1 MAKKSAVKAS
11 GGSKLEPGIY
21 PIDTGIA
28 ELVRDEYNSNAWLLK
43 INGVMSSH
51 IDLDEPENLDFEYMR
66 WMSAVI
72 EDRFDDAEGLRVTH
86 LGGGACTMARYLLH
100 HYPNSA
106 HVVAEIDGKLAES
119 VRTWF
124 DLPRAPRLKIR
135 VADARATLDALADSS
150 ADVIIRDVFAGSTTP
165 TSLISATAAEQAKRV
180 LKAGG
185 IYVVN
190 SGDSPQLAHAKR
202 EAATLL
208 EVFGNVLAVADPAMF
223 KGRRHGNVV
232 FVASAEPVAV
242 TAELTRRLLGG
253 GVPANTLTGQKLAAW
268 VSGAPG
274 YPRD

>member
-1 MAKKSAVKAS
+1 
-11 GGSKLEPGIY
+11 
-21 PIDTGIA
+21 
-28 ELVRDEYNSNAWLLK
+28 
-43 INGVMSSH
+43 MSSH

-66 WMSAVI
+66 WMGAVI
-72 EDRFDDAEGLRVTH
+72 EDRFDDAEPLRVTH

-135 VADARATLDALADSS
+135 VADARATLDALAANS

-165 TSLISATAAEQAKRV
+165 APLISATAAEHAKRV
-180 LKAGG
+180 LKTGG

-190 SGDSPQLAHAKR
+190 SGDSPQLAHTKR

-232 FVASAEPVAV
+232 FVASSDPVAV
-242 TAELTRRLLGG
+242 TPELTRRLLGG
-253 GVPANTLTGQKLAAW
+253 GVPANTLGGHKLTAW

>member
-11 GGSKLEPGIY
+11 GGTKLEPGIY

-51 IDLDEPENLDFEYMR
+51 IDLDAPGYLDFEYMR
-66 WMSAVI
+66 WMGAVI
-72 EDRFDDAEGLRVTH
+72 EDRFDVTEALRVTH

-100 HYPNSA
+100 RYPNSA

-119 VRTWF
+119 VRSWF

-135 VADARATLDALADSS
+135 VADARQTLNSLADNS
-150 ADVIIRDVFAGSTTP
+150 ADIIIRDVFAGSTTP
-165 TSLISATAAEQAKRV
+165 TSLITASAAEHAKRV
-180 LKAGG
+180 LKPGG
-185 IYVVN
+185 IYIVN

-202 EAATLL
+202 EAATLQ
-208 EVFGNVLAVADPAMF
+208 EVFGNLVAVADPAMF

-232 FVASAEPVAV
+232 FAASTHPVAV

-253 GVPANTLTGQKLAAW
+253 GVPANTLSGQKLAAW
-268 VSGAPG
+268 VSGAQG
-274 YPRD
+274 YSRD